1 MKINE
6 LNKLDQ
12 LEEGP
17 VWDKV
22 KQLGAGTKGFFQGG
36 ATGARAGYNAQG
48 TANQMTGK
56 IKDISMLVLQKW
68 QEFNQAY
75 KMANGGQDA
84 GAEQAVQWFI
94 KFTGG
99 QKPKNP
105 NPPSGNSPAQ
115 IQKWLQQEIANTMAQ
130 RAMAKVQGDLP
141 DISGLNRE
149 ELLQLKQ
156 QLTATGLNE
165 DILNEVDWSKVK
177 NAVAGG
183 AISLAALGLPGLA
196 NADAQKMTPE
206 QIRAWVQ
213 QSVKNKTPLQAQQI
227 VNKLNVAPTAD
238 TPAVATPAPTATPA
252 PVKAE
257 PAPPTADPS
266 VARKAVSTLP
276 PGGASKPD
284 LVAKPTPAPV
294 VKAEPTLVPKAEPA
308 PVAKAEPKADPTEEP
323 TINAKD
329 TANRSDGLS
338 NFSIKNLR
346 FGMDL
351 QQVLSITNPMVND
364 YSQRMDQ
371 TTYQY
376 PKKSATTTWES
387 LAGYSIAGRDS
398 WTPNFDK
405 DGKLQYIM
413 SSIRPDAWE
422 DEVDK
427 FTRVYGKP
435 KSVISQEIGNRMGWK
450 GTNRI
455 ATWTVKDAEISIAR
469 YGSKID
475 SGYIFVSSKKWA
487 DSESQQRQ
495 TDKEKATKDFE

>member
-6 LNKLDQ
+6 LNKPDQ

-56 IKDISMLVLQKW
+56 VKDISMLVLNKW

-84 GAEQAVQWFI
+84 GAEEAVAWFI

-105 NPPSGNSPAQ
+105 NPPTGDSPAY

-141 DISGLNRE
+141 DISGLTRE
-149 ELLQLKQ
+149 ELLQLRQ

-238 TPAVATPAPTATPA
+238 TPAAAPTATPA

-257 PAPPTADPS
+257 PAPPTVDPS

-276 PGGASKPD
+276 PGGASKPAP
-284 LVAKPTPAPV
+284 VAKPAPAPV
-294 VKAEPTLVPKAEPA
+294 AKAEPKAEPA
-308 PVAKAEPKADPTEEP
+308 PVAKAEPAPVVKGEP
-323 TINAKD
+323 TVFKNYTKTQIGKGVEKAITDGSLTSRLKDPDSAKFRSLEVWVVKDEKSGEDQLMLIGEIN
-329 TANRSDGLS
+329 S
-338 NFSIKNLR
+338 KNSY
-346 FGMDL
+346 GA
-351 QQVLSITNPMVND
+351 
-364 YSQRMDQ
+364 YG
-371 TTYQY
+371 
-376 PKKSATTTWES
+376 
-387 LAGYSIAGRDS
+387 GYSSFYALGMSFPDTPSFVMIGIAE
-398 WTPNFDK
+398 
-405 DGKLQYIM
+405 GKYQEGAVLGLIEKFQ
-413 SSIRPDAWE
+413 SS
-422 DEVDK
+422 
-427 FTRVYGKP
+427 
-435 KSVISQEIGNRMGWK
+435 
-450 GTNRI
+450 GTKI
-455 ATWTVKDAEISIAR
+455 W
-469 YGSKID
+469 SK
-475 SGYIFVSSKKWA
+475 
-487 DSESQQRQ
+487 
-495 TDKEKATKDFE
+495 

>member
-6 LNKLDQ
+6 LNKPDQ

-56 IKDISMLVLQKW
+56 IKDISMLVLNKW

-84 GAEQAVQWFI
+84 GAEEAVAWFI

-99 QKPKNP
+99 QKPNNP
-105 NPPSGNSPAQ
+105 NPPTGDSPAY

-130 RAMAKVQGDLP
+130 RAMAKVQGELP
-141 DISGLNRE
+141 DITKLNRE
-149 ELLQLKQ
+149 ELLQLRQ

-238 TPAVATPAPTATPA
+238 TPAAATPAPI
-252 PVKAE
+252 KAE
-257 PAPPTADPS
+257 PVPPTVDPS
-266 VARKAVSTLP
+266 VARKAVSALP
-276 PGGASKPD
+276 PGGASKP
-284 LVAKPTPAPV
+284 APV
-294 VKAEPTLVPKAEPA
+294 AKAEPA
-308 PVAKAEPKADPTEEP
+308 PVAKADPPNPDTKESTRKFLELGKAAPYK
-323 TINAKD
+323 ISRILK
-329 TANRSDGLS
+329 RSAFDG
-338 NFSIKNLR
+338 
-346 FGMDL
+346 
-351 QQVLSITNPMVND
+351 
-364 YSQRMDQ
+364 
-371 TTYQY
+371 
-376 PKKSATTTWES
+376 
-387 LAGYSIAGRDS
+387 DS
-398 WTPNFDK
+398 
-405 DGKLQYIM
+405 
-413 SSIRPDAWE
+413 
-422 DEVDK
+422 VK
-427 FTRVYGKP
+427 FTDWTLKAIDDGTGGAWLVITGAMNGKNRLGAYVGYKNFFATVDP
-435 KSVISQEIGNRMGWK
+435 DNGEIQKLYMEGDPAYAAALALMATYK
-450 GTNRI
+450 TPVSARI
-455 ATWTVKDAEISIAR
+455 L
-469 YGSKID
+469 GPN
-475 SGYIFVSSKKWA
+475 
-487 DSESQQRQ
+487 
-495 TDKEKATKDFE
+495 

>member
-22 KQLGAGTKGFFQGG
+22 KQLGAGAKGFVQGG

-56 IKDISMLVLQKW
+56 IKDISMLVLNKW

-75 KMANGGQDA
+75 KMAHGGQDA
-84 GAEQAVQWFI
+84 GAAQAVQWFI

-105 NPPSGNSPAQ
+105 NPPSGDSPAQ

-141 DISGLNRE
+141 DISGLNRQ

-156 QLTATGLNE
+156 QLMATALNE

-238 TPAVATPAPTATPA
+238 TPAAATPAPTATPA

-257 PAPPTADPS
+257 PAPPTVDPS

-276 PGGASKPD
+276 PGGASKPAP
-284 LVAKPTPAPV
+284 VAKPTPAPV
-294 VKAEPTLVPKAEPA
+294 VKAEPPKSGTKEEAKTALKFVQAAPYKISRILKRSAFDGDSVKFTDWKNIIIDDGAGGAWLVITGAMNGKNRLGAYVGYKNFFATVDPDNGEIQKLYMEGEPA
-308 PVAKAEPKADPTEEP
+308 YAAAM
-323 TINAKD
+323 A
-329 TANRSDGLS
+329 L
-338 NFSIKNLR
+338 
-346 FGMDL
+346 
-351 QQVLSITNPMVND
+351 
-364 YSQRMDQ
+364 
-371 TTYQY
+371 
-376 PKKSATTTWES
+376 
-387 LAGYSIAGRDS
+387 
-398 WTPNFDK
+398 
-405 DGKLQYIM
+405 M
-413 SSIRPDAWE
+413 S
-422 DEVDK
+422 
-427 FTRVYGKP
+427 T
-435 KSVISQEIGNRMGWK
+435 
-450 GTNRI
+450 
-455 ATWTVKDAEISIAR
+455 
-469 YGSKID
+469 SKIVF
-475 SGYIFVSSKKWA
+475 SGA
-487 DSESQQRQ
+487 LLGPN
-495 TDKEKATKDFE
+495 